1 MDLEAIIKK
10 IQDDRLSDSDAA
22 LKNIASSEK
31 YLQQSYEGRYLFELI
46 QNVRDA
52 NKTSNTTGSV
62 FIELKDNTLSV
73 SNTGAP
79 FSEKGIN
86 SITTIGDSPK
96 ESQEFI
102 GFKGI
107 GFKSVFEVSEIPLVI
122 TEWGAVEFNKIKT
135 KQLLIDRNFQDRE
148 IPLFFIPHFNTS
160 KLTEDEVENGI
171 VTKIILP
178 LKSKTNLDSIHK
190 AFDEIGVHQLLLL
203 GCLNKLIFTQVD
215 KTYDFEITEYETTD
229 KVCIRKN
236 DEVNWFKHF
245 KPSSK
250 IDIPQAIIDQLED
263 KEKEIYEKEPYVD
276 ISLVFD
282 LDEKG
287 KMIKNERSK
296 LYLFYPTEISSGFEF
311 IIHSYFLVNPERKAL
326 RNSPLNIFILQCI
339 ADYLSNEWLGI
350 AKKQY
355 KGNFLSFLAFKR
367 NEEASI
373 LNFLYDRLIESLKDK
388 NILFD
393 SITKKYY
400 KTDEI
405 ILADGFYKGLF
416 PDNKIGNKRLV
427 YIDDKNTRDWL
438 IAEFTIEYL
447 SFETIA
453 DNIEKECKIQ
463 KGKGNI
469 KYFENLYKY
478 LVEYNDLNLSEKKIL
493 LTSRMQLLSSE
504 DDVFYGMKDKID
516 FPLSIQ
522 KKIHFIH
529 PKIVI
534 SDKRQGKG
542 QTGFIE
548 YNTEL
553 LVNRLLKLYDDSAIP
568 PLDILI
574 SLLKINIPE
583 RLLIDVRQKVLLPVY
598 SKTKWLNPFLNP
610 IYVEN
615 SELKNL
621 YSPDKFID
629 FTELMSVGFN
639 KETITEKLLILGA
652 WNVPAIYFSDKTFTI
667 RNNDSRYDYL
677 NSISGYSTPLYQING
692 DWLLDIPLQ
701 FNFWFTITI
710 RNNWNNYV
718 RIIENDYKYAVRYK
732 SQTSYYNTV
741 YKNQRKLLSTFVK
754 FLKEEKWIVT
764 EDNNENLSVKE
775 VVGIEPLENLQ
786 VESYKYK
793 KFIKVFPIQFSYNVE
808 FIDVINLVHL
818 DTRNLDTFKNTLTRI
833 YNQYKSKQDIEK
845 DFKDFYNKILSKL
858 FDLYNSSVLY
868 RNDISTLKYT
878 YFLGI
883 NELNNKFE
891 WKLSNQIYYIEDK
904 PSYNILPIE
913 IKRIIQPHFTN
924 RDKNR
929 FGQIGK
935 KLGLDFKKVFNQK
948 VANVNLLKSKIFY
961 EWFPNISEC
970 LALVEAQLSTNLDNI
985 FDNVRISKVNICS
998 SFDVIIYKETDE
1010 IITLSDKEFKI
1021 EFNDNI
1027 VVFVNENLV
1036 GKKSIFYANVLNDI
1050 LVELLGR
1057 DLNTIRITLSNFIAH
1072 NDKSNF
1078 LESYEVSQD
1087 RIDEIK
1093 VALTGYTLNKQQL
1106 FWLSILNIKT
1116 VTNPLDYLID
1126 GRVDIES
1133 IFAYFNIPVSESIQI
1148 NNRINFDVIN
1158 QISNIEP
1165 LFYLFNI
1172 FNISV
1177 KEFNDNSGIKIDFS
1191 QHYNFQI
1198 EGIKQK
1204 CKPLFVNKLYDFLSD
1219 KDTQEKA
1226 NFQDNVDAYFR
1237 ESIYNV
1243 NGDELKVDVNELYIS
1258 AFRKKYPYLSILP
1271 EQIDVPVKDKTLKIY
1286 RTNKT
1291 NFDKLIGD
1299 KKDSERV
1306 TEEFLAINTNRSI
1319 LYFYEAIPFLL
1330 TQYNEFY
1337 TRSITQLAE
1346 IQANS
1351 LDLSQY
1357 QNNPNLSIIQQGT
1370 NSVESSTNFKPK
1382 GNNSNGSRYDGSTQ
1396 NPKNNLIGLV
1406 GEKSV
1411 YELLLMKYQSTEWV
1425 SKNAAKANVNPEGSD
1440 SHGYDITYVDEN
1452 NQVQYI
1458 EVKSK
1463 SDNQNHF
1470 YISYPEYCMALEKN
1484 ESYHIIIVKNA
1495 LDNDKREIIDIGNI
1509 FLLDNESDLFNN
1521 KKFTANFN
1529 TMEIYYK

>member
-1 MDLEAIIKK
+1 MDLESIIKK
-10 IQDDRLSDSDAA
+10 IQDVRLHDSDAA

-52 NKTSNTTGSV
+52 NKTTNTTGSV
-62 FIELKDNTLSV
+62 FIELKDNILSV

-107 GFKSVFEVSEIPLVI
+107 GFKSVVEVSETPLVI
-122 TEWGAVEFNKIKT
+122 TEWGAIEFNKTKT
-135 KQLLIDRNFQDRE
+135 RELLYGRNFQDRE

-160 KLTEDEVENGI
+160 KLTKDEVDNSI

-178 LKSKTNLDSIHK
+178 LKSQTNLDSIQK

-203 GCLNKLIFTQVD
+203 GCLNKLIFSQEN
-215 KTYDFEITEYETTD
+215 KTSDFEITEDKITD

-367 NEEASI
+367 NEEAPI

-405 ILADGFYKGLF
+405 ILADGFDKGLF

-438 IAEFTIEYL
+438 IAEFAIEYL

-478 LVEYNDLNLSEKKIL
+478 LVEYNDLNLSEKKVL

-553 LVNRLLKLYDDSAIP
+553 LVNRLLKLYDDTSIP

-583 RLLIDVRQKVLLPVY
+583 RLLIDVRQKVLLPV
-598 SKTKWLNPFLNP
+598 STKTKWLNPFLNP
-610 IYVEN
+610 IYIEN
-615 SELKNL
+615 TELVNL
-621 YSPDKFID
+621 YSSDKFID
-629 FTELMSVGFN
+629 FTELMSAGFN
-639 KETITEKLLILGA
+639 KETINEKLLILGA
-652 WNVPAIYFSDKTFTI
+652 WNVPAIYFSDKTFTV

-677 NSISGYSTPLYQING
+677 NSISGYSTQLYQING

-710 RNNWNNYV
+710 RNNWNNYIK
-718 RIIENDYKYAVRYK
+718 IIENDYKYAVRYK

-775 VVGIEPLENLQ
+775 VVGIEPVENLQ

-818 DTRNLDTFKNTLTRI
+818 DTRKIDTFKIILTRI
-833 YNQYKSKQDIEK
+833 YNQYKSKQNIDK

-858 FDLYNSSVLY
+858 FDLYNSSAAIK
-868 RNDISTLKYT
+868 NEINNLKYV
-878 YFLGI
+878 YFLGV
-883 NELNNKFE
+883 NELENKFE
-891 WKLSNQIYYIEDK
+891 WKQSGHIYYIEDK
-904 PSYNILPIE
+904 PSYSILPIE
-913 IKRIIQPHFTN
+913 IKKIIQPHFTN

-935 KLGLDFKKVFNQK
+935 RLGLDFKKVFEQK
-948 VANVNLLKSKIFY
+948 VTNIQLLKNKIFY
-961 EWFPNISEC
+961 EWFPSLSDC
-970 LALVEAQLSTNLDNI
+970 LALVEVLLSTNLDNI
-985 FDNVRISKVNICS
+985 FDNIRTSIVNICS
-998 SFDVIIYKETDE
+998 SFDVVIYKDTIE
-1010 IITLSDKEFKI
+1010 IITLSDKEYKI
-1021 EFNDNI
+1021 EFNDGF
-1027 VVFVNENLV
+1027 VVYVNENLHS
-1036 GKKSIFYANVLNDI
+1036 KKNVFYANVLNDI

-1057 DLNTIRITLSNFIAH
+1057 DLNSIRIILSNFIAQ
-1072 NDKSNF
+1072 NDKLNF
-1078 LESYEVSQD
+1078 LDSYEVSQD

-1116 VTNPLDYLID
+1116 VTNPLNYLTE
-1126 GRVDIES
+1126 GKVDIES
-1133 IFAYFNIPVSESIQI
+1133 ISAYFNVPVSDLEQI
-1148 NNRINFDVIN
+1148 NNKINFDIIN
-1158 QISNIEP
+1158 QISNIDP
-1165 LFYLFNI
+1165 LNSLFDI

-1177 KEFNDNSGIKIDFS
+1177 KEFNGNAGIKIDFS

-1198 EGIKQK
+1198 EGVKQK
-1204 CKPLFVNKLYDFLSD
+1204 YKPLFINKLYNFLLD
-1219 KDTQEKA
+1219 KDIQEKA
-1226 NFQDNVDAYFR
+1226 NFQDIIDAYLR
-1237 ESIYNV
+1237 ESIYDV
-1243 NGDELKVDVNELYIS
+1243 DDDILKVDVNKLYMV
-1258 AFRKKYPYLSILP
+1258 AFLKKYPYLSFLP
-1271 EQIDVPVKDKTLKIY
+1271 TELDIQVKDKTLKIY

-1291 NFDKLIGD
+1291 KFDKLIAD
-1299 KKDSERV
+1299 KKDSERIV
-1306 TEEFLAINTNRSI
+1306 EEFLAINTNRSL
-1319 LYFYEAIPFLL
+1319 LYFNESITYLL
-1330 TQYNEFY
+1330 AQFNEFY
-1337 TRSITQLAE
+1337 SKSIEQLAE
-1346 IQANS
+1346 IQASS
-1351 LDLSQY
+1351 LDLSLY
-1357 QNNPNLSIIQQGT
+1357 QNNANLSIIQQVT
-1370 NSVESSTNFKPK
+1370 NSVEQSSNLKPK
-1382 GNNSNGSRYDGSTQ
+1382 GNNSSGSRFDGSTQ

-1411 YELLLMKYQSTEWV
+1411 YELLLQKYQSTEWV

-1470 YISYPEYCMALEKN
+1470 FISYPEYCMALEKN
-1484 ESYHIIIVKNA
+1484 ERYHIIIVKNA

-1509 FLLDNESDLFNN
+1509 FLLDDESDLFNN
-1521 KKFTANFN
+1521 KRFTANFN
-1529 TMEIYYK
+1529 SMEIYYK